1 MRRLPLPTRA
11 CLFIIFSSVTSN
23 RGDGGNVGDGFH
35 YQQGP
40 AYPLS
45 FLPSPTTGAME
56 ATEAAFVSREAA
68 SSTRITEALA
78 AEARA
83 SVTSHRIGG
92 GNGGGFH
99 SREATASNAGD
110 GFHCQQQA
118 R

>member
-1 MRRLPLPTRA
+1 MILEHRPPGTAVLVSGHGPAGRLMVTGLTEARA
-11 CLFIIFSSVTSN
+11 PVTNN
-23 RGDGGNVGDGFH
+23 RGDGGNGGGFRSM
-35 YQQGP
+35 G
-40 AYPLS
+40 
-45 FLPSPTTGAME
+45 
-56 ATEAAFVSREAA
+56 AA